1 MTAPSS
7 LSLSKSLEKGI
18 STTTRCSA
26 STDSKGSQR
35 ARTATRRSSGVVGQN
50 VRAVVR
56 NRLAE
61 RKGNNLSASQHK
73 APASVGGS
81 SQSTPS
87 ITSLSPKHQRKSVS
101 TRSSSSINSTS
112 NHRGDSRS
120 TVEMDSSPKKGSRP
134 GSVSKFLK
142 STHRQLKA
150 EIAKIQ
156 DKIIFL
162 CVLSDWS
169 VVHHPDYLCL
179 LTDTFCLLAG
189 KIWHL

>member
-61 RKGNNLSASQHK
+61 RKGNNLNASQHK
-73 APASVGGS
+73 APASVSGS
-81 SQSTPS
+81 NHSATSSRSVSS
-87 ITSLSPKHQRKSVS
+87 INMSPKHQRKTLSSRTSS
-101 TRSSSSINSTS
+101 TNNNSSNHGGDSTS
-112 NHRGDSRS
+112 NGEVDSP
-120 TVEMDSSPKKGSRP
+120 PKKGSRP
-134 GSVSKFLK
+134 GAVSQFLK

-162 CVLSDWS
+162 CVLRICSM
-169 VVHHPDYLCL
+169 VHYP
-179 LTDTFCLLAG
+179 G
-189 KIWHL
+189 HL